1 MGFLPLFDSNILA
14 KQVRSAKKMGAE
26 KIIFLSP
33 AMHSGLLQY
42 TDNLKN
48 LDVEFDIVRTAED
61 LGQYAS
67 NDDDLIFLG
76 DGIFPDDAIEQA
88 LSCHKSERIYV
99 VTNADAYENFERID
113 LTHRWLGVALL
124 KSERLA
130 EISDIPDDWDIGSAL
145 LRTAVQAGCE
155 RALLSDAKM
164 QSDAVSQLLNIQD
177 SEAFAK
183 RQLGKKNILKQNF
196 LDRFVIWPLMRKL
209 IPLLWNMPHAKSY
222 FGLASLGVAIVA
234 LGLLFLNWLGAALG
248 LLLIG
253 SIALTLHDRISI
265 FSSEEGKTAFIGLL
279 FRAHVMVVLT
289 VAVVRASQGELLL
302 GNLTMLLML
311 LGTLWLAFVQSESR
325 KFDIVMPDFPLVL
338 LTLLIAATF
347 GSFLIG
353 LYLSALYCL
362 AYLLIMQRD
371 RSI

>member
-1 MGFLPLFDSNILA
+1 
-14 KQVRSAKKMGAE
+14 
-26 KIIFLSP
+26 
-33 AMHSGLLQY
+33 
-42 TDNLKN
+42 
-48 LDVEFDIVRTAED
+48 
-61 LGQYAS
+61 
-67 NDDDLIFLG
+67 
-76 DGIFPDDAIEQA
+76 
-88 LSCHKSERIYV
+88 
-99 VTNADAYENFERID
+99 
-113 LTHRWLGVALL
+113 
-124 KSERLA
+124 LA

-155 RALLSDAKM
+155 RVLLSDAKM

-209 IPLLWNMPHAKSY
+209 IPLLWNMPQAKSY

-234 LGLLFLNWLGAALG
+234 LALLFLNWLGAALG

-265 FSSEEGKTAFIGLL
+265 FSSEEGKAAFIGPL
-279 FRAHVMVVLT
+279 FRALVMVVLT
-289 VAVVRASQGELLL
+289 VAVVRASQAGLLL

-311 LGTLWLAFVQSESR
+311 LGTLWLAFVQSENR
-325 KFDIVMPDFPLVL
+325 KFDIVMPDIPLVL
-338 LTLLIAATF
+338 LTLLIATAF

-353 LYLSALYCL
+353 LYLTALYCL
-362 AYLLIMQRD
+362 AYLLVMQRD